1 MASVIQRKPKFKTE
15 LVVALDSFVSSALP
29 SGPFAVAAGT
39 RLKADHPIV
48 AAVPSFFV
56 EDGTDDAKIQ
66 SMRTALYMASMPPPN
81 PPAPVAP
88 VERRIPDED
97 ALVNIFNGERVAKGS
112 PEAKQRPADHV
123 PVVPPGLSR
132 RDALIALTSMR
143 QIGEGGKPE
152 RVVHANTW
160 VARDDEFVRL
170 HPHNFAPVSI
180 AEAVPAPTARHSTRT
195 EA

>member
-1 MASVIQRKPKFKTE
+1 MASVIQRKPKFKAE
-15 LVVALDSFVSSALP
+15 LVVALASSVSSALP

-56 EDGTDDAKIQ
+56 EDGTDDATIQ
-66 SMRTALYMASMPPPN
+66 SMRTALYMASQPPPN

-88 VERRIPDED
+88 VERRIRDED
-97 ALVNIFNGERVAKGS
+97 ALVNIFNGQRVAKGDA
-112 PEAKQRPADHV
+112 EAKRRPSDYA
-123 PVVPPGLSR
+123 PVIPQGLSR

-160 VARDDEFVRL
+160 ISRDDPLVQL

-180 AEAVPAPTARHSTRT
+180 AEAV
-195 EA
+195 

>member
-1 MASVIQRKPKFKTE
+1 MAAVLKRKKFATE
-15 LVVALDSFVSSALP
+15 LVVAIDSFVSSALP

-48 AAVPSFFV
+48 ERCSDFFV

-66 SMRTALYMASMPPPN
+66 SLRTALYMASMPPPN

-88 VERRIPDED
+88 VERRIRDED
-97 ALVNIFNGERVAKGS
+97 ALVNIYNGERVAKGDA
-112 PEAKQRPADHV
+112 EAKRRPDAYA
-123 PVVPPGLSR
+123 PVIPPGLAR

-152 RVVHANTW
+152 RIVHANTW
-160 VARDDEFVRL
+160 VARDDPLVQL
-170 HPHNFAPVSI
+170 HPHNFKPASF
-180 AEAVPAPTARHSTRT
+180 AEADLAPAAIQSTRT

>member
-1 MASVIQRKPKFKTE
+1 MAVLKSRTKFGTE
-15 LVVALDSFVSSALP
+15 LVVAIDSFVSSALP

-88 VERRIPDED
+88 VERRIRDED
-97 ALVNIFNGERVAKGS
+97 ALVNIFNGQRVAKGDA
-112 PEAKQRPADHV
+112 EAKRRPADYA
-123 PVVPPGLSR
+123 PVIPQGLSR

-160 VARDDEFVRL
+160 VARDDPLVQL

-180 AEAVPAPTARHSTRT
+180 AEAVPAPTANHSTRT